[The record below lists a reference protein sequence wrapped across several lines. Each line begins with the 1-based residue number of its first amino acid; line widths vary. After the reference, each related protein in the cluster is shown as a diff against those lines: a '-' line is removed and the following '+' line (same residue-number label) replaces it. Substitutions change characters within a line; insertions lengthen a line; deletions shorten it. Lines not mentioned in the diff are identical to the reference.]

1 MRKLLLSLALLMFAS
16 PISAYANEDKAP
28 AVTLDGTQYLG
39 FYSVDVVELEPD
51 PEGDFNLPIYMH
63 FVEQGGVVYGCAV
76 VPGYVEDQF
85 APPQSVLGFRTWP
98 LYDGSWAGNKLIIQ
112 SEEEQNEPIKRLP
125 RFAKGGKLLKIPFN
139 TDSGK
144 MIFKL
149 TRCNADGS
157 YVSGMY
163 LGSVEQ
169 GGGLT

>member
-85 APPQSVLGFRTWP
+85 APP
-98 LYDGSWAGNKLIIQ
+98 
-112 SEEEQNEPIKRLP
+112 
-125 RFAKGGKLLKIPFN
+125 
-139 TDSGK
+139 
-144 MIFKL
+144 
-149 TRCNADGS
+149 
-157 YVSGMY
+157 
-163 LGSVEQ
+163 
-169 GGGLT
+169 